1 MNSFQKRNN
10 IVGWLV
16 FAITMTVFFFSVER
30 TGSLWDCGE
39 FVSGCY
45 KLQVVHP
52 PGAPLFLLIGRIF
65 TMLGK
70 MFSKNPAAIAFA
82 VNLLS
87 GACTALTG
95 MFVCWITIILGKIAL
110 VGRENEPDSSQFNAL
125 AGAGIVSGLCTAF
138 ATSIWF
144 SAVEGE
150 VYAMSTCF
158 TALTLWAMIKWYNAP
173 DSPQSDRWMLLAV
186 YTAALSTGV
195 HLLSL
200 LTFPALALFYY
211 FKKWEKPTFLGM
223 AGAGIAGVMS
233 IWALQTFVIT
243 GIPKLWAF
251 LEIICV
257 NWFGLPFNIP
267 SLILTLAIVGAVLY
281 YGLKFAH
288 EKANSTIQNI
298 LVGFALSVIGFSTI
312 GMVVIRANANP
323 PINMNNPSDP
333 TRLLPYINREQY
345 GERPLLYGPQFN
357 KKPEQSTSEDRYGRV
372 GNEYKVVDH
381 KADYVFNPED
391 KVLFPRMGH
400 WESDREPYYKYWMG
414 LGQREALPHDRPD
427 FGDNLSYFFG
437 YQVNWMYWRYFF
449 WNFSGRQNGE
459 QGFMPTDNK
468 GNWISGI
475 PFLDQMRGLPSEKD
489 MPEATKQDAGRN
501 KYYMLPFIFG
511 LFGLFW
517 HYKRRPNDMLGLLAM
532 FIITGIGIIVYTNEP
547 PNEPRERDYVIVGS
561 LFTFAIW
568 IGMGVLAIY
577 DFLRTKMPSSVSS
590 LVASG
595 AVLVAP
601 ILMGTQNFDDH
612 SRRHHTGA
620 RDYAL
625 NFLESCEKNAVIF
638 TYGDND
644 TYPLWYAQEVENIRP
659 DIRVVNLSLIQ
670 IDWYIDQARRKVNT
684 SPTIKLT
691 IPSAAIRGDKRQQIP
706 LNDGGEMSL
715 LDWLKYVG
723 EDHPVS
729 YGQNKIESV
738 GPSKKLFI
746 PIDRNKMIANGLI
759 SATDSVVDKISFTLN
774 GNFIGRDDIAV
785 LDIIGSNINERPI
798 YFAVT
803 CRPEKMQG
811 MDAYMQLE
819 GLASRI
825 IPVLSAKEDP
835 MLRGLGI
842 IASGRVAEDKILEK
856 VTKKFKWGNFD
867 KRKAFIDRSYRPS
880 VQTTQYVI
888 MRTVSDMLKKG
899 KKEQAIQ
906 LLDKFFEA
914 FPNMNFPYDGQILT
928 FIQMYIEAGAFDKA
942 GKHGEILA
950 KSLAENLHFYASM
963 TPSIKQNGYNQEE
976 MMDKRTK
983 DDLINL
989 ARSTKN
995 TDLIAKLEVI
1005 LKPYGL
1011 PPSAPDVPLNPA
1023 KQ

>member
-16 FAITMTVFFFSVER
+16 FAITMAVFFCSVER

-87 GACTALTG
+87 GACTAFTA
-95 MFVCWITIILGKIAL
+95 MFVCWTTIMLGKIAL
-110 VGRENEPDSSQFNAL
+110 VGRENEPDTHQYTAL

-158 TALTLWAMIKWYNAP
+158 TAFTFWAMIKWYNAP
-173 DSPQSDRWMLLAV
+173 DTPQADRWMMLAV
-186 YTAALSTGV
+186 YAASLSTGV

-211 FKKWEKPTFLGM
+211 FKKTEKPTFFGM
-223 AGAGIAGVMS
+223 AGAGIVGVML

-243 GIPKLWAF
+243 GIPKLWAN
-251 LEIICV
+251 LEIVCV

-267 SLILTLAIVGAVLY
+267 SLIITLGIVGAAIF
-281 YGLKFAH
+281 YGIKIAH
-288 EKANSTIQNI
+288 ERTNSTIQNI
-298 LVGFALSVIGFSTI
+298 VVGFALSAIGFSTI

-345 GERPLLYGPQFN
+345 GERPLLFGPQFN
-357 KKPEQSTSEDRYGRV
+357 RKPESSTSEDRYGRV
-372 GNEYKVVDH
+372 GNEYKIVDH
-381 KADYVFNPED
+381 KTDYSFNPED

-400 WESDREPYYKYWMG
+400 WESDREPYYKYWMN
-414 LGQREALPHDRPD
+414 LGQREPLPDGRPD

-437 YQVNWMYWRYFF
+437 YQLNWMYWRYFF
-449 WNFSGRQNGE
+449 WNFAGRQNGE
-459 QGFMPTDNK
+459 QGFMPSDNK
-468 GNWISGI
+468 GHWISGI
-475 PFLDQMRGLPSEKD
+475 PFIDQMRGLPSEKD
-489 MPEATKQDAGRN
+489 MPAVTKADAGRN
-501 KYYMLPFIFG
+501 KYYMLPFLFG
-511 LFGLFW
+511 VLGLFW
-517 HYKRRPNDMLGLLAM
+517 HYNRRPNDMLGLLAM
-532 FIITGIGIIVYTNEP
+532 FIITGIGIIVYTNQP

-561 LFTFAIW
+561 VFTFSIW

-577 DFLRTKMPSSVSS
+577 DFLKDKMPSSVSS
-590 LVASG
+590 VVAGG

-612 SRRHHTGA
+612 SRRHNTA
-620 RDYAL
+620 SRDYAL
-625 NFLESCEKNAVIF
+625 NFLESCEKNAIIF

-644 TYPLWYAQEVENIRP
+644 TYPLWYAQEVEGIRP

-670 IDWYIDQARRKVNT
+670 IDWYIDQVRRKVNT
-684 SPTIKLT
+684 SPTIKLA
-691 IPSAAIRGDKRQQIP
+691 ISSAALRGDKRQQIP

-715 LDWLKYVG
+715 NDWLKYVG

-729 YGQNKIESV
+729 YGQNKIESA

-759 SATDSVVDKISFTLN
+759 AATDSIVDKINFNLS

-811 MDAYMQLE
+811 MDPYMQLE

-825 IPVLSAKEDP
+825 VPVLSPKEDP

-842 IASGRVAEDKILEK
+842 IAAGRVADDKILEK

-880 VQTTQYVI
+880 VQTTQFVI
-888 MRTVSDMLKKG
+888 MRAASDMLRKG

-906 LLDKFFEA
+906 LLDKFFES

-928 FIQMYIEAGAFDKA
+928 FVQMYIEAGAFDKA
-942 GKHGEILA
+942 TKHGAILA
-950 KSLAENLHFYASM
+950 QSLADNLHFYASM
-963 TPSIKQNGYNQEE
+963 PPNIKQNGYTQEE

-983 DDLINL
+983 DDLIQL

-995 TDLIAKLEVI
+995 AAMIAQWETL

-1011 PPSAPDVPLNPA
+1011 PAAAPDMPIAPVQ
-1023 KQ
+1023 K